1 MLTSEGM
8 VLHGKTAALSSSRR
22 RGQGP
27 GPAATSDGHMGYI
40 QSRMGVRVSDVES
53 LQRRGFGLLAVAKEN
68 RDVRRDEVG
77 TDNFLEEVDN
87 LY

>member
-1 MLTSEGM
+1 
-8 VLHGKTAALSSSRR
+8 
-22 RGQGP
+22 
-27 GPAATSDGHMGYI
+27 MGYI

-68 RDVRRDEVG
+68 RDVRRDGVG